1 MPVDSKSRANS
12 ETGSERPEA
21 YIAVLAEFARFGFRR
36 TSMVGLADAAGVSR
50 QTLYNRF
57 GGKEAVL
64 DWAVSG
70 LSQHT
75 RAEALAGLSTF
86 KGTSR
91 AVLQEVF
98 WRWLGTVAVMLHQ
111 HRFAEEILGLGKAAL
126 ARSQKDPLEG
136 ISGEVAAFLLERG
149 VRSSKSGASDTA
161 FTLAMSAK
169 GLMQSCGSEDAFRKG
184 MSRVLSG
191 AGID

>member
-1 MPVDSKSRANS
+1 
-12 ETGSERPEA
+12 
-21 YIAVLAEFARFGFRR
+21 
-36 TSMVGLADAAGVSR
+36 MVGLADAAGVSR

-64 DWAVSG
+64 DWAVDG
-70 LSQHT
+70 LSKHT
-75 RAEALAGLSTF
+75 RSEALTGLATC

-126 ARSQKDPLEG
+126 ARTQKDPLEG
-136 ISGEVAAFLLERG
+136 ISGDVAAFLLERG
-149 VRSSKSGASDTA
+149 VRSSKTGASDTA

-184 MSRVLSG
+184 MSRVLAG